1 MKVLVIYGGAN
12 NGLRKDAIQAN
23 DEKKSQ
29 LTNIKYL
36 QQDTQFFINTV
47 NKMLK
52 VQKIAA
58 CDEIEVISRHMSDLK
73 DYVYEPE
80 SQSLKN

>member
-23 DEKKSQ
+23 TDKKSK

-36 QQDTQFFINTV
+36 
-47 NKMLK
+47 
-52 VQKIAA
+52 
-58 CDEIEVISRHMSDLK
+58 
-73 DYVYEPE
+73 
-80 SQSLKN
+80 

>member
-1 MKVLVIYGGAN
+1 LVIYGGAN

-23 DEKKSQ
+23 NERGKSK

-52 VQKIAA
+52 V
-58 CDEIEVISRHMSDLK
+58 
-73 DYVYEPE
+73 
-80 SQSLKN
+80 

>member
-23 DEKKSQ
+23 DEKKSK